1 MKTISPGHYALS
13 ACATVAILAGC
24 GGATQFPNPVAQ
36 TPPGNTATVD
46 RSAPTSIG
54 GSNRPDSGSSTTE
67 RLRAPGD
74 RVKGGCES
82 DGIIS
87 GGCDFHARGRAVG
100 PYPGTF
106 VVHCQSSW
114 FKFSLKEWWTFQEH
128 FTIRSGGSKISGT
141 IEADGSGGES
151 IPLPGVYQYTTKN
164 GYSGNVTIKS
174 LAQFF
179 GPDADFREAFDG
191 M

>member
-1 MKTISPGHYALS
+1 MKTTSPGHCALG
-13 ACATVAILAGC
+13 ACAAVAILAGC
-24 GGATQFPNPVAQ
+24 SGAAQFPNPAAQ
-36 TPPGNTATVD
+36 TALGNARIVE
-46 RSAPTSIG
+46 R
-54 GSNRPDSGSSTTE
+54 SGSSKLE
-67 RLRAPGD
+67 RLRTPGD

-128 FTIRSGGSKISGT
+128 FIIRSGGSKISGT
-141 IEADGSGGES
+141 IEANGSGGES

-179 GPDADFREAFDG
+179 GPDADFRETFDG

>member
-1 MKTISPGHYALS
+1 M
-13 ACATVAILAGC
+13 
-24 GGATQFPNPVAQ
+24 
-36 TPPGNTATVD
+36 
-46 RSAPTSIG
+46 
-54 GSNRPDSGSSTTE
+54 
-67 RLRAPGD
+67 
-74 RVKGGCES
+74 KGGCES

-106 VVHCQSSW
+106 AVHCQSSW

-128 FTIRSGGSKISGT
+128 FIIRSGGSKISGT
-141 IEADGSGGES
+141 IEANGSGSES
-151 IPLPGVYQYTTKN
+151 IPLPGTYQYTTKN

-191 M
+191 LPWF